1 MHCDVEGH
9 DGITL
14 IRPHASRLEAESAK
28 QLRGAVV
35 ELVNKGRVNI
45 LCDLSNVEFIDSSG
59 MGVLVAVNHLVTA
72 RGRLLF
78 CNMNERLQGVFTMTR
93 LDNLLKVHPGGTE
106 KALRAMRGELH

>member
-1 MHCDVEGH
+1 MHCDVEDH
-9 DGITL
+9 DGITV
-14 IRPHASRLEAESAK
+14 IRPKTPRLEAESAK

-45 LCDLSNVEFIDSSG
+45 LCDLAKVEFIDSSG

-72 RGRLLF
+72 RGKLLF
-78 CNMNERLQGVFTMTR
+78 CNMNERLQGVFIMTR

-106 KALRAMRGELH
+106 KALAAIRAELG